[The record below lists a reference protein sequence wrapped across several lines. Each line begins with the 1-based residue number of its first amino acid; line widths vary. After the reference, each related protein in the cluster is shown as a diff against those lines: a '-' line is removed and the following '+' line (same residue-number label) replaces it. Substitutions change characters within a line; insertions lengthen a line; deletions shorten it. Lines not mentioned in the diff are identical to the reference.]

1 MPYVE
6 ATIMEIMRWR
16 CAIPLNLLRYTLWTT
31 ELNGYV
37 IPKGSTIMANLW
49 AVLHNPKYWGRDAEV
64 FRPERFLSDDGKTVL
79 KSDYFIPF
87 SVGKRS
93 CPGEPFARSEVF
105 MYLVCIMQK
114 YHVSLPEGAVPDF
127 EGVLGLSLAP
137 KPFEIC
143 IKKRR

>member
-1 MPYVE
+1 MNFHQN
-6 ATIMEIMRWR
+6 IL
-16 CAIPLNLLRYTLWTT
+16 LNNFLIDMQYLD
-31 ELNGYV
+31 NV
-37 IPKGSTIMANLW
+37 ANI
-49 AVLHNPKYWGRDAEV
+49 
-64 FRPERFLSDDGKTVL
+64 FL
-79 KSDYFIPF
+79 
-87 SVGKRS
+87 GKRS

-114 YHVSLPEGAVPDF
+114 FHVSLPEGAVPDF